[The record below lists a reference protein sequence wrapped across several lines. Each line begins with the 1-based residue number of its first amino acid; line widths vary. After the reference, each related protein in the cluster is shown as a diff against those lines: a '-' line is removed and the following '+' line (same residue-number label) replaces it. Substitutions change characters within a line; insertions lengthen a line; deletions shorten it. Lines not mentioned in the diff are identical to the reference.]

1 MSNKGKLMKAGVRVR
16 LSPRKPLVKGCFLSL
31 RLQLVVDHLAEAS
44 ASDLE
49 PGVSP
54 DQCVQR
60 RPFFFATKIPRHLS
74 NFSRRHAEA
83 TACSWRYKDLCE
95 LPCSL
100 HRYRYFF
107 RYCSTLLWST
117 TSVPVSTTGGTFFPS
132 ARSFIVFM
140 TSIPIL

>member
-54 DQCVQR
+54 DQVRAAPAFLLCDKNPAAFVKLFQ
-60 RPFFFATKIPRHLS
+60 A
-74 NFSRRHAEA
+74 
-83 TACSWRYKDLCE
+83 ACRGH
-95 LPCSL
+95 SL
-100 HRYRYFF
+100 FVA
-107 RYCSTLLWST
+107 LQGPL
-117 TSVPVSTTGGTFFPS
+117 
-132 ARSFIVFM
+132 
-140 TSIPIL
+140 